1 MAVLICGGAGYIG
14 SHFVR
19 RLADEGEEI
28 VVIDNLVTGH
38 RQAVEKRA
46 EFYEGNIADRAL
58 LRDIFKKHSIE
69 SVVHFAAFT
78 QVGESMVKPLEYFE
92 NNFCATRNLLEVM
105 SENKVKHMVFS
116 STAAVYGNPG
126 VEFITEETPV
136 HPMNP
141 YGESKLSMERM
152 IHWTSNNTGMTYMSM
167 RYFNVAGAQS
177 DGSIGEDHRPESH
190 IVPIAI
196 NSALNNK
203 EFTMFGDD
211 YPTEDGTCIRDY
223 VHVVDLADAHYL
235 ALCALRNGHPSD
247 IFNLGSGSG
256 YSNGE
261 IVKNVKEVTASD
273 FPVKIGPRRAGDPPR
288 LVAVSEK
295 IRQDLKWAPKYEN
308 IRTIIETATNWH
320 RNNPKGY
327 ED

>member
-19 RLADEGEEI
+19 RLADEGEDII
-28 VVIDNLVTGH
+28 VVDNLVTGH
-38 RQAVEKRA
+38 RKAVDKRA
-46 EFYEGNIADRAL
+46 AFYEGNIADRAL
-58 LRDIFKKHSIE
+58 MRDIFSKHQIE

-105 SENKVKHMVFS
+105 AENEVKHMVFS

-126 VEFITEETPV
+126 VEFITEKTPV
-136 HPMNP
+136 NPMNP

-152 IHWTSNNTGMTYMSM
+152 IHWTANNTGMTYMSM
-167 RYFNVAGAQS
+167 RYFNVAGAQP

-203 EFTMFGDD
+203 EFTIFGDD
-211 YPTEDGTCIRDY
+211 YPTEDGTCVRDY

-235 ALCALRNGHPSD
+235 ALCALRQGHSSD

-261 IVKNVKEVTASD
+261 IVKNVKEVTSSD
-273 FPVKIGPRRAGDPPR
+273 FPVKTGPRRAGDPPR

-295 IRQDLKWAPKYEN
+295 IRQDLKWTPKHEN

-320 RNNPKGY
+320 KNKPKGY